1 MIICLAKFS
10 AVFSITLSFQSSS
23 TNSEVNTELK
33 YIFRYVGDV
42 PETRRLDSA
51 KTVWFGEQG
60 KLLLKD
66 RMCNIKILLCNV
78 HRRKKKKEEK
88 DVH

>member
-1 MIICLAKFS
+1 
-10 AVFSITLSFQSSS
+10 
-23 TNSEVNTELK
+23 VNTELK

-78 HRRKKKKEEK
+78 HRRKKKKKKKMFIKIHGFDTCLK
-88 DVH
+88 DKI